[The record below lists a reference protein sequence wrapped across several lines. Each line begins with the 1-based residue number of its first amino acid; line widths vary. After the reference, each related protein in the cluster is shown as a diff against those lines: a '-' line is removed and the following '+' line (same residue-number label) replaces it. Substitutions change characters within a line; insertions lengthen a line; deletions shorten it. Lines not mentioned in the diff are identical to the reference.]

1 MPASKLKRWLVWVIA
16 ALAVVAVFAFT
27 MPLSRSRVI
36 AGGVVALA
44 LATVIA
50 LYERPA
56 PGGRPGP
63 E

>member
-36 AGGVVALA
+36 AGGV
-44 LATVIA
+44 IA